1 MVMKLAAIGFNS
13 IEDDDEC
20 IFKFLLYLNQQLMLH
35 PELVVE
41 SDEAQLARISELVDG
56 VEDDDYFFD
65 NSTGSAW
72 CILGYRA
79 CYCDSPT
86 IFY

>member
-41 SDEAQLARISELVDG
+41 SDEAQLARI
-56 VEDDDYFFD
+56 
-65 NSTGSAW
+65 A
-72 CILGYRA
+72 
-79 CYCDSPT
+79 
-86 IFY
+86 